1 MSFKEFNLDPRLLEA
16 IAAQGYTMPSPIQQ
30 QAIPVAL
37 SARDLLGCAQ
47 TGTGKTAAFVIPLL
61 QQLLEE
67 QKTTQR
73 QQVKALILAPTR
85 ELALQISESVR
96 QLSRF
101 TGIQHVAVF
110 GGVSQHAQVSK
121 LRAGASIVVATPGRL
136 KDLLQ
141 QNLLSLQYVKYLV
154 LDEADRMLDMG
165 FVKDVQQITRQ
176 LPADRQTLLFSATMP
191 PAILQLAGSLQKKP
205 VRIEVT
211 PAGSSAVQVAQSVYF
226 SDKQQK
232 PVLLVEL
239 LQEELM
245 KTVIVFTQM
254 KYSADKLS
262 RYLQKAGID
271 TGVIHGNRSQQ
282 QRESALQRF
291 KNRDIRVLV
300 ATDIAARG
308 IDVSQLECVI
318 NYDLPLTAETYV
330 HRIGRTGRAGASGT
344 AISFCSPEE
353 KPLLTAIQQLIK
365 KNIPV
370 AAARQCPVVRLQQ
383 ARPPGKIIKR
393 KLAASAN

>member
-1 MSFKEFNLDPRLLEA
+1 MLFKEFNLDPRILNA
-16 IAAQGYTMPSPIQQ
+16 IDAQGYTTPSPIQQ

-37 SARDLLGCAQ
+37 SSRDLLGCAQ

-61 QQLLEE
+61 QQLLAE
-67 QKTTQR
+67 QKTVQQ

-85 ELALQISESVR
+85 ELALQITESIG

-101 TGIQHVAVF
+101 TGIKYVAVF
-110 GGVSQHAQVSK
+110 GGVSQYGQVNK

-141 QNLLSLQYVKYLV
+141 QNLISLQHVKYLV

-165 FVKDVQQITRQ
+165 FIHDVRQITRM
-176 LPADRQTLLFSATMP
+176 LSSDRQTLLFSATMP
-191 PAILQLAGSLQKKP
+191 PAILQLASSLLNDP
-205 VRIEVT
+205 VKIEVT
-211 PAGSSAVQVAQSVYF
+211 PAGSSAIQVTQSVYF
-226 SDKQQK
+226 SDKQAK
-232 PVLLVEL
+232 PSLLVQL
-239 LQEELM
+239 LEEKAM
-245 KTVIVFTQM
+245 ETVIVFTQM

-262 RYLQKAGID
+262 RHLQKAGIE

-353 KPLLTAIQQLIK
+353 RPLLKDIEQLIK
-365 KNIPV
+365 KRIPI
-370 AAARQCPVVRLQQ
+370 AGTSQQPIQRLQR
-383 ARPPGKIIKR
+383 AVPGRKIIKR
-393 KLAASAN
+393 MQPVYAD

>member
-1 MSFKEFNLDPRLLEA
+1 MLFKEFNLDPRILNA
-16 IAAQGYTMPSPIQQ
+16 IDAQGYTTPSPIQQ

-37 SARDLLGCAQ
+37 SSRDLLGCAQ

-61 QQLLEE
+61 QQLLAE
-67 QKTTQR
+67 QKTVQQ

-85 ELALQISESVR
+85 ELALQITESIG

-101 TGIQHVAVF
+101 TGIKYVAVF
-110 GGVSQHAQVSK
+110 GGVSQYGQVNK

-141 QNLLSLQYVKYLV
+141 QNLISLQHVKYLV

-165 FVKDVQQITRQ
+165 FIHDVRQITRM
-176 LPADRQTLLFSATMP
+176 LSSNRQTLLFSATMP
-191 PAILQLAGSLQKKP
+191 PAILQLASSLLNDP
-205 VRIEVT
+205 VKIEVT
-211 PAGSSAVQVAQSVYF
+211 PAGSSAIQVTQSVYF
-226 SDKQQK
+226 SDKQAK
-232 PVLLVEL
+232 PSLLVQL
-239 LQEELM
+239 LEEKAM
-245 KTVIVFTQM
+245 ETVIVFTQM

-262 RYLQKAGID
+262 RHLQKAGIE

-291 KNRDIRVLV
+291 KSRDIRVLV

-353 KPLLTAIQQLIK
+353 RPLLKDIEQLIK
-365 KNIPV
+365 KRIPI
-370 AAARQCPVVRLQQ
+370 AGTSQQPIQRLQR
-383 ARPPGKIIKR
+383 AVPGRKIIKR
-393 KLAASAN
+393 MQPVYAD